1 MLRNKEANFMLQG
14 MGRRPV
20 RSGKDAFT
28 WVGTATLLV
37 TNVRSCELCLS
48 GDLQSGQKQT
58 LGSWDNEEMQPLK
71 SNPTQDGEGE
81 IDGFNTPPSRSLL
94 ITMLPLQY

>member
-14 MGRRPV
+14 MGRRSV

-28 WVGTATLLV
+28 WVGTTTLLV
-37 TNVRSCELCLS
+37 TNVRSCKLCLP

-58 LGSWDNEEMQPLK
+58 LEMQPLK
-71 SNPTQDGEGE
+71 PNPAKDGEGE

-94 ITMLPLQY
+94 ITMLLLQY